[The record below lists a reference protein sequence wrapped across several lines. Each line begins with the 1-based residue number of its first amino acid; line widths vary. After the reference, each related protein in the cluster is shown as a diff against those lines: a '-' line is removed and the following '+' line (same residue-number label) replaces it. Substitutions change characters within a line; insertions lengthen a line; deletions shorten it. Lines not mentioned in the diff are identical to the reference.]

1 MSVWLSSLAS
11 QMTGMTGMSRASRVP
26 DWAESL
32 NLAGPRVRT
41 ASWSW
46 LLLLAGLTAAA
57 WVWPQVEQIEAES
70 VQAKADVQR
79 LQRARHQA
87 ELVVQARSHV
97 TPGASAPAD
106 ASALAPDQAM
116 HAAQVLSWLAF
127 PWEATLQEA
136 DEAAVQAQ
144 ALMLGFSLD
153 LNGWN
158 GQPQTQAWVR
168 MSAAVVDDAAALR
181 WAQGLGAQA
190 QLISRDRLGT
200 PLDTTRGTY
209 TARAELSWPG
219 ATP

>member
-1 MSVWLSSLAS
+1 MMVWPTA
-11 QMTGMTGMSRASRVP
+11 RVSRVP
-26 DWAESL
+26 DWAEAL

-46 LLLLAGLTAAA
+46 VLLLAGLTAVA
-57 WVWPQVEQIEAES
+57 WVWPQVEQIEAEAA
-70 VQAKADVQR
+70 QAQADVQR

-87 ELVVQARSHV
+87 DVRVQARSHGGA
-97 TPGASAPAD
+97 GASAPVD
-106 ASALAPDQAM
+106 ASTLAPDQAAQ
-116 HAAQVLSWLAF
+116 AARMLSWLAF
-127 PWEATLQEA
+127 PWEATLRQA

-181 WAQGLGAQA
+181 WAQALGPQA

-200 PLDTTRGTY
+200 PLDTHRGTY